1 MEGFNRLFKSEFARF
16 VLVGGIS
23 AALEYSLY
31 FFFKS
36 VFDYR
41 LKAVL
46 DYNLDNSTSM
56 LVSNVLAFGLTNVVT
71 FILSRRY
78 VFGPSG
84 NKRSQEA
91 ALFFACLLGALLV
104 NSVVLWALV
113 NFISVD
119 DKIAKALA
127 IVVTVIWNFF
137 TRKHLVFR
145 NREVATQEAPTEFP
159 SDKS

>member
-23 AALEYSLY
+23 AVLEYSLY
-31 FFFKS
+31 FLFKS
-36 VFDYR
+36 
-41 LKAVL
+41 AL
-46 DYNLDNSTSM
+46 DY
-56 LVSNVLAFGLTNVVT
+56 LVANVLAFGLTNIVT
-71 FILSRRY
+71 FILSRRF
-78 VFGPSG
+78 VFAPSG

-91 ALFFACLLGALLV
+91 ALFFGCLIGALLV
-104 NSVVLWALV
+104 NQVVLWALV
-113 NFISVD
+113 EFVSVD

-145 NREVATQEAPTEFP
+145 NREVATQEAPTEFR
-159 SDKS
+159 SDKP